1 MRINEENFI
10 LQAKRKNEKALDYI
24 IEQYGW
30 IIKTVIQKQLCHLPD
45 YQSDCMN
52 DVLLGIWNHIDCF
65 EPEKSSFKNW
75 AAGIARYK
83 VIDYRRKYLKI
94 LEREILEEAE
104 IPAEDL
110 VQKAVLE
117 NEISEEIQQI
127 LSCLTTEDQ
136 QIFKRLFLEDVS
148 MEDVSKETGLRK
160 DALYN
165 RISRGKKKIRKYFP
179 QFIKKEM

>member
-1 MRINEENFI
+1 MRISEENFI

-30 IIKTVIQKQLCHLPD
+30 IIKTIIQKQLYHLPD

-75 AAGIARYK
+75 VAGIARYK
-83 VIDYRRKYLKI
+83 AIDYRRKYLKI

-110 VQKAVLE
+110 VQKSVLE

-127 LSCLTTEDQ
+127 LSCLTAEDQ

-165 RISRGKKKIRKYFP
+165 RISRGKKKIRKCFP

>member
-1 MRINEENFI
+1 MRISEENFI

-30 IIKTVIQKQLCHLPD
+30 IIKTVIQKQLYHLPD

-75 AAGIARYK
+75 VAGIARYK
-83 VIDYRRKYLKI
+83 AIDYRRKYLKI

-110 VQKAVLE
+110 VQKSVLE

-127 LSCLTTEDQ
+127 LSCLTAEDQ

-165 RISRGKKKIRKYFP
+165 RISRGKKKIRKCFP